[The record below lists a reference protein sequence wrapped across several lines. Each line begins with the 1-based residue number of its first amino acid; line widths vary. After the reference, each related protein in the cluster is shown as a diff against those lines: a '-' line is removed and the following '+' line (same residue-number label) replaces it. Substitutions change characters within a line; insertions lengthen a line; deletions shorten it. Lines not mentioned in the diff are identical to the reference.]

1 LIEQVGIYDPR
12 RNPPEVRFDL
22 ARVDHWLA
30 EGAVPSETVSQL
42 LKKVRRAAA
51 AAPTE

>member
-1 LIEQVGIYDPR
+1 LIEQVGTYDPR
-12 RNPPEVRFDL
+12 TSPPKVKFDL

-30 EGAVPSETVSQL
+30 AGAVPSETVGQL
-42 LKKVRRAAA
+42 IDKARRAAA

>member
-12 RNPPEVRFDL
+12 TSPPEVKLDM

-30 EGAVPSETVSQL
+30 AGAVPSETVGQL
-42 LKKVRRAAA
+42 IEKARRAAV

>member
-12 RNPPEVRFDL
+12 RSPPEVKFDM

-30 EGAVPSETVSQL
+30 AGAVPSETVSQL
-42 LKKVRRAAA
+42 IKKVRRAAA